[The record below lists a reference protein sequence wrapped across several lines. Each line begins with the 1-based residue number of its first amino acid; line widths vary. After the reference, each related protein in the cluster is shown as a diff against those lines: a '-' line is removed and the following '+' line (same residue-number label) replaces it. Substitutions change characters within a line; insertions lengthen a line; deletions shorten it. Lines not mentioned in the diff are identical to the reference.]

1 MNTTSVEAVKTEVA
15 KNPALYIVMF
25 LLLGGQTGDLFS
37 SSNLAAEV
45 REMREEFGTRITVE
59 ERSTVEFEEDIEYL
73 EDEIDDL
80 WDEIE
85 QIRFRIEQL
94 KQETP

>member
-59 ERSTVEFEEDIEYL
+59 ERSTVQFEEDIEYI

-80 WDEIE
+80 WGEVEDIREHINEIK
-85 QIRFRIEQL
+85 EQL
-94 KQETP
+94 